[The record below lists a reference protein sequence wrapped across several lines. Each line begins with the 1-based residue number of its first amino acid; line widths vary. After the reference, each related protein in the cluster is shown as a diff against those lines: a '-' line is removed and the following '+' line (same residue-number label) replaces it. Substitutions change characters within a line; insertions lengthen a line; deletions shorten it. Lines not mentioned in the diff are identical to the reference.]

1 MVVVVAEIFGGDPP
15 LADAKKMKELLPQMI
30 ERNGEQKWLGRKIER
45 EERERERQRGRVFDV
60 EFRCSLRA

>member
-1 MVVVVAEIFGGDPP
+1 MSLVVVVAEIFGGDPP

-45 EERERERQRGRVFDV
+45 EERERKKRERESV
-60 EFRCSLRA
+60 

>member
-45 EERERERQRGRVFDV
+45 EERERERETEGKSV
-60 EFRCSLRA
+60 

>member
-15 LADAKKMKELLPQMI
+15 LADAKKMKELLPPMI

-45 EERERERQRGRVFDV
+45 EERERKKRERESV
-60 EFRCSLRA
+60 